1 MTADSYP
8 SVTIVA
14 GDIEAPRGPATTSGH
29 HMIRMHDG
37 ATYIH
42 INPETPKRTTPE
54 TTKKLTKTTTTTIPS
69 DSTR

>member
-14 GDIEAPRGPATTSGH
+14 GDIEPPRGPATTSGH

-42 INPETPKRTTPE
+42 INPETAKQWISVLEPIAKAGNR
-54 TTKKLTKTTTTTIPS
+54 
-69 DSTR
+69 